1 MFDCK
6 NLEIEIEKNIKE
18 LLQSEATAADSIA
31 KYIYAKVANSK
42 LSDTIFH
49 MMYYNILKHY
59 LDNKLFGGKQEAI
72 VKETIKIMEQHHN
85 LSGIRINRS
94 EPVMIYKKEAAPI
107 MSNS

>member
-42 LSDTIFH
+42 LSDTIVLSVFH

-59 LDNKLFGGKQEAI
+59 LDNKLFGEKQEPI
-72 VKETIKIMEQHHN
+72 VKDTIKLMEQHHS
-85 LSGIRINRS
+85 LSGVRINYS
-94 EPVMIYKKEAAPI
+94 KQVK
-107 MSNS
+107 